1 MSPSPLPLD
10 VRLMNATAGVLFAGV
25 FLFALVALLGWAARH
40 PAFDIRAIVVD
51 GEVTHNNAVTLRA
64 NVAPRLRGNFFTID
78 LKDVRV
84 AFEAV
89 PWVRRAF
96 VRREFPYRLHVT
108 LEEFQPVALWARDDT
123 DVDARLIDRTGVLFD
138 ANLGDVDVDALPRL
152 WGPPQRAAEILATLR
167 ALRPLFAPL
176 DAELVGLDLTERGQ
190 WRAELDN
197 GGRIELG
204 RGEAAELIERSRRFV
219 ATAAQVA
226 ARYHRSADAIE
237 AADLRYP
244 RAYALRLKGVTTVSA
259 ALPSRK
265 GPAPQPQ
272 TKRNG

>member
-108 LEEFQPVALWARDDT
+108 LEEFQPVALWARDDA

-152 WGPPQRAAEILATLR
+152 WGPPQRAAEILATLG

-190 WRAELDN
+190 WRAELGN